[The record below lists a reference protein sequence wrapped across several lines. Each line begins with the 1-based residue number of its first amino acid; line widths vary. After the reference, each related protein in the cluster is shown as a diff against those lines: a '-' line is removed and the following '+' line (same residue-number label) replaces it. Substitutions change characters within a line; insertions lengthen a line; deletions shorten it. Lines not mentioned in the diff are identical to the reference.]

1 MKRGTRGFTL
11 LEVLVATVILG
22 LAVTGLLSSLST
34 SLRTASRITDIDRA
48 ATLARR
54 KMDEILVD
62 RNFPRGSTVE
72 GVWDQTGEVPGGWR
86 ARITQYEAPQE
97 LKEGV
102 FVLDRVELEVWWMNG
117 SERRNFQIEGF
128 RTIMLKPAQGA
139 G

>member
-1 MKRGTRGFTL
+1 MRTGTRGFTL

-22 LAVTGLLSSLST
+22 LAITGLLGSLST
-34 SLRTASRITDIDRA
+34 SLRTASRITDMDRA

-62 RNFPRGSTVE
+62 RNFPRGSPVE
-72 GVWDQTGEVPGGWR
+72 GVWDRTGETPGGWR
-86 ARITQYEAPQE
+86 ARVTQYEAPQE

-117 SERRNFQIEGF
+117 SERRNFQVEGF
-128 RTIMLKPAQGA
+128 RTIMLKPH
-139 G
+139 

>member
-1 MKRGTRGFTL
+1 MRRGEGGFTL

-22 LAVTGLLSSLST
+22 VAITGLLSSLST

-72 GVWDQTGEVPGGWR
+72 GVWDRPGEVTGGWR
-86 ARITQYEAPQE
+86 ARVTQYEAPRE

-102 FVLDRVELEVWWMNG
+102 FVLDRVELEVWWMSG
-117 SERRNFQIEGF
+117 SERRTFQVEGF
-128 RTIMLKPAQGA
+128 RTVLLRPAQG
-139 G
+139 GG